1 MKVYNIFMCGRYGLT
16 KTIDLKKRYSLE
28 NDIEMD
34 ENFNVAPSQIMPV
47 IVDDNG
53 KNKIEEMRWGLV
65 PFWSKTPTVKF
76 SSINARGET
85 VASSSVYREPFKRH
99 RCLIPATGFY
109 EWKKLSDSKIP
120 YLIRV
125 KSEEIFS
132 LAGLFDIWK
141 DVEGKEFPS
150 YTIITTRPNKIMEDI
165 HNRMPVI
172 LPKDEEQIWLDPKAT
187 PTELEN
193 LLIPYS
199 DKDMEA
205 YTVSTAVNSPRNN
218 NPELLKPFSYPQ

>member
-1 MKVYNIFMCGRYGLT
+1 MCGRYGLT
-16 KTIDLKKRYSLE
+16 KTQGLKNRYSLE
-28 NDIEMD
+28 NEIDMD
-34 ENFNVAPSQIMPV
+34 DNFNVAPSQIMPV
-47 IVDDNG
+47 IIDDNG
-53 KNKIEEMRWGLV
+53 KNKVEEMRWGLV
-65 PFWSKTPTVKF
+65 PFWSKTPTIKF
-76 SSINARGET
+76 STINARAET
-85 VASSSVYREPFKRH
+85 VTSSSVYRDPFKKH

-109 EWKKLSDSKIP
+109 EWKKLTDSKIP
-120 YLIRV
+120 YFIHV

-150 YTIITTRPNKIMEDI
+150 YTIITTKPNKIMEDI

-172 LPKDEEQIWLDPKAT
+172 LPKDEEQIWLDSKTT

-199 DKDMEA
+199 DEDMEA

-218 NPELLKPFSYPQ
+218 NAELLKPFSYS